1 MLFFSNFSC
10 LPYST
15 GIQLQTFNLRPKMEF
30 WGFST
35 SIWSIILQ
43 LFLLI
48 SASSGLGGGQLDKL
62 ALLALKAEM
71 NDTLGILS
79 SWNESLPVCK
89 WPGIHCSRKHLR
101 VTVLDLQSSQLKG
114 HLSYHI
120 GNLSF
125 LRVLNLQNNSFS
137 QIIPKEIGSLSK
149 LQVLNLGKNNLIGEI
164 PACFGNL
171 SFLNMF
177 SVEQNNLVGAI
188 PSSIG
193 KLKSLTFLALGTN
206 NLTGTLPPSIY
217 NLSSIKHISLLDNQL
232 DGTLP
237 FGLGLSIFPQLEI
250 FHFHMNQFS
259 GEIPITI
266 SNATHLS
273 EFGISQNH
281 FTGKV
286 PSMARMTNLSRVEMD
301 DNNLG
306 YGDNDLGFVSSL
318 VNSTKLELLGFNG
331 NKFQGVLPESIGNL
345 SKKLKAIRLG
355 RNQIRGSI
363 PIGIGNL
370 INLGILGLDI
380 NLLTG
385 PVPSSIGKLH
395 KLYNLFLN
403 HNQLS
408 GTIPSSLGN
417 LTSLSTL
424 FLFSNNLRGG
434 IPQSLGQC
442 NNLLVLVLSQNNLSG
457 FIPPEILS
465 LSSLSQVLDL
475 SSNHFTG
482 PISIEVGKLKNL
494 VALDV
499 SENKLSGSIPSD
511 IRSCKS
517 LETLHLEGN
526 LLEGMLLGW
535 LLEVRG
541 LEDIDVSRNNLS
553 GTIPDAFGNLPFL
566 RNLNLSFN
574 DFDGAVPLDGVFQ
587 NTSAFS
593 IMGNA
598 RLCGGIPT
606 LRLPRCNSTES
617 IPRVKIIT
625 SIACSGVIVIIV
637 LCFLLI
643 HPLRKGKVKST
654 PRSCSLGVS
663 QLKVSYGDLLKATN
677 GFSPRNLIGRG
688 RFGSVYRGILH
699 QEERI
704 VAVKVLN
711 LQSSRGSFIA
721 ECEILKSIRHRN
733 IVKLITAC
741 ASIDFKGNDFKAL
754 VYQFMMNGSLEE
766 WLHSSADRLPGAP
779 FVQGYLNLIQR
790 VNIAIDIATAL
801 DYMHNFFHKPIVH
814 CDLKPRNILLDND
827 MNACVGDF
835 GLARYLTNPLHAH
848 ENSSNAIMGSIG
860 YIAPEYGMG
869 SPVSTYGDVYS
880 YGILLLEMF
889 TGKRP
894 TADMFTDGLN
904 LHKYV
909 RMTLPECVKEIY
921 DPVLLQSKEH
931 STIINARMSNR
942 NHIQNDQ
949 RQRVEKCLVSIAR
962 IGVACSVDLPK
973 ARMEIGKVIDEL
985 HLIRDV
991 LTGTKMPGEHMI
1003 TT

>member
-408 GTIPSSLGN
+408 
-417 LTSLSTL
+417 
-424 FLFSNNLRGG
+424 
-434 IPQSLGQC
+434 
-442 NNLLVLVLSQNNLSG
+442 
-457 FIPPEILS
+457 
-465 LSSLSQVLDL
+465 
-475 SSNHFTG
+475 
-482 PISIEVGKLKNL
+482 GKLKNL

>member
-1 MLFFSNFSC
+1 
-10 LPYST
+10 
-15 GIQLQTFNLRPKMEF
+15 MEF

-35 SIWSIILQ
+35 SIWSIILH

-48 SASSGLGGGQLDKL
+48 SASSCLGGGQLDKL

-89 WPGIHCSRKHLR
+89 WPGIHCSRKHPR
-101 VTVLDLQSSQLKG
+101 VTVLDLQSRQLKG

-137 QIIPKEIGSLSK
+137 QFIPKEIGSLSK
-149 LQVLNLGKNNLIGEI
+149 LQVLNLGMNNLIGEI

-171 SFLNMF
+171 SFLHML
-177 SVEQNNLVGAI
+177 SVEHNNLVGAI

-206 NLTGTLPPSIY
+206 YLTGTIPSSIY
-217 NLSSIKHISLLDNQL
+217 NLSSIKRISVLGNQL

-259 GEIPITI
+259 GETPITI

-286 PSMARMTNLSRVEMD
+286 PSMARMTNLFRVEMD

-306 YGDNDLGFVSSL
+306 YGDDDLGFVSSL
-318 VNSTKLELLGFNG
+318 VNSTKLELLGFSG
-331 NKFQGVLPESIGNL
+331 NKFQGVLPESISNL
-345 SKKLKAIRLG
+345 STKLKAIRLG

-370 INLGILGLDI
+370 INLGILGLEA

-385 PVPSSIGKLH
+385 PIPSSIGKLH

-417 LTSLSTL
+417 LTSLSRL
-424 FLFSNNLRGG
+424 VLSSNNLEGE
-434 IPQSLGQC
+434 IPESLGEC

-457 FIPPEILS
+457 LIPREILS
-465 LSSLSQVLDL
+465 LSSLSEILDL

-482 PISIEVGKLKNL
+482 PIPTEVGRLENL

-499 SENKLSGSIPSD
+499 SENKLSGLIPTCLQ
-511 IRSCKS
+511 SCRR
-517 LETLHLEGN
+517 LATLHLEGN
-526 LLEGMLLGW
+526 FLQGVLPYDSFQSM
-535 LLEVRG
+535 RG
-541 LEDIDVSRNNLS
+541 IEYLDLSRNKLS
-553 GTIPDAFGNLPFL
+553 GKVNAVEGLPFL
-566 RNLNLSFN
+566 HYLNLSFN
-574 DFDGAVPLDGVFQ
+574 DFDGAVPMEGVFQ

-593 IMGNA
+593 IIGNT
-598 RLCGGIPT
+598 RVCGGIPS
-606 LRLPRCNSTES
+606 LRLPRCISNESNNSEEES
-617 IPRVKIIT
+617 IPKVKIII
-625 SIACSGVIVIIV
+625 SIACGGIIVIIV
-637 LCFLLI
+637 LCIVLIIRSRKALCLL
-643 HPLRKGKVKST
+643 HFHQLRKALVKST
-654 PRSCSLGVS
+654 SRSSSLGVS
-663 QLKVSYGDLLKATN
+663 HLKVSYGDLLKATD
-677 GFSPRNLIGRG
+677 GFSSQNLIGSG
-688 RFGSVYRGILH
+688 SFGSVYRGILH
-699 QEERI
+699 QEDRI

-711 LQSSRGSFIA
+711 LQSSRESFTA
-721 ECEILKSIRHRN
+721 ECEALKSIRHRN
-733 IVKLITAC
+733 LVKLLTAC
-741 ASIDFKGNDFKAL
+741 ASTDFKGNDFKAL

-814 CDLKPRNILLDND
+814 CDLKPSNILLDND

-835 GLARYLTNPLHAH
+835 GLARYLPNPLHAH
-848 ENSSNAIMGSIG
+848 ESAPSAIMGSIG
-860 YIAPEYGMG
+860 YTAPEYGMG

-904 LHKYV
+904 LHNYV
-909 RMTLPECVKEIY
+909 LMTLPECVKEIY

-931 STIINARMSNR
+931 STIINAKMSNW

-949 RQRVEKCLVSIAR
+949 RRRVEECLVSMAR
-962 IGVACSVDLPK
+962 IGVACSVELPK
-973 ARMEIGKVIDEL
+973 ARMEIGKVLAEL
-985 HLIRDV
+985 RLIRDV
-991 LTGTKMPGEHMI
+991 LTGTKMPRKHMI
-1003 TT
+1003 KPIM